1 MTLAGGNIRKS
12 EEALSTQGD
21 FDTNSHKDLVIPMV
35 PQHEG
40 PVNKV
45 LELPSYRDSKKSIFG
60 RDKVSQASSASHWHH
75 QDLASS

>member
-1 MTLAGGNIRKS
+1 MTLVGGNIRKG
-12 EEALSTQGD
+12 EEALPTQGD
-21 FDTNSHKDLVIPMV
+21 FDTSCHKDPVIPMV

-45 LELPSYRDSKKSIFG
+45 LELPSYRDS
-60 RDKVSQASSASHWHH
+60 QASSASHWHH